1 MDSIVKQTRAQQKQD
16 VAQLPATVV
25 RNIAEI
31 ERSYFL
37 ACGPMSDRLMTE
49 VADALRK
56 AAPEGWQ
63 VVGDSAGPSV
73 IVPDWRSTRG
83 VGRGDAWLEIA
94 EVAEDEDEHSW
105 IAAATGSGS
114 TAMALE
120 VNFRNG
126 FPNISGVL
134 TANFR
139 TAELLKERGF
149 QQADSGNRL
158 FVPIAIDTEA
168 LALAF
173 AKEDFEAA
181 LAPVRQAL
189 ELVVVAKG
197 DIDGLIALMRK
208 RGG

>member
-1 MDSIVKQTRAQQKQD
+1 
-16 VAQLPATVV
+16 
-25 RNIAEI
+25 
-31 ERSYFL
+31 
-37 ACGPMSDRLMTE
+37 
-49 VADALRK
+49 
-56 AAPEGWQ
+56 
-63 VVGDSAGPSV
+63 
-73 IVPDWRSTRG
+73 
-83 VGRGDAWLEIA
+83 
-94 EVAEDEDEHSW
+94 
-105 IAAATGSGS
+105 
-114 TAMALE
+114 MALE

-139 TAELLKERGF
+139 IAELLKERGF

-158 FVPIAIDTEA
+158 FVPIAIETEA

-173 AKEDFEAA
+173 EKEDFEAA